1 VSPSFRIPRSALRIR
16 MSYFSTA
23 LTRIAERSN
32 VRQADICRKTSMP
45 RSQVSRIFN
54 GDQKHMTETDLVALL
69 NCFSDPRDRA
79 EIIAARCQDV
89 CVGPGAELVEISIK
103 GPAPASA
110 KATKQSEFP
119 HVELSHDTERA
130 FAWLRSQCPLNPDL
144 EKHLLGY
151 ARLTGMR

>member
-1 VSPSFRIPRSALRIR
+1 

-79 EIIAARCQDV
+79 EIIAARCRDV
-89 CVGPGAELVEISIK
+89 CIGPGAELVEITIK
-103 GPAPASA
+103 GAPLASA
-110 KATKQSEFP
+110 RAPKQSEFP

-151 ARLTGMR
+151 ARLTGLK